1 MLCSEQLTGCVCERL
16 HPRNKK
22 QARTRLLHTHTK
34 RGEVWRAQTF
44 PNAIALAPSL
54 QSPGAPLA
62 TGPTTVVTV
71 AVPDEHIGAVV
82 GKGGKYISEMQQVA
96 GVRIKISDRTDYV
109 PGTRNRKVTLTGT
122 LEAVQIAQFLISQ
135 KVQQSAAEM
144 QSNPQR

>member
-1 MLCSEQLTGCVCERL
+1 V
-16 HPRNKK
+16 
-22 QARTRLLHTHTK
+22 
-34 RGEVWRAQTF
+34 QTF
-44 PNAIALAPSL
+44 PNAIALTPSL
-54 QSPGAPLA
+54 QSPGSPLVA
-62 TGPTTVVTV
+62 GPTTVVTV

-135 KVQQSAAEM
+135 KVQQSAVEM